1 MAVPP
6 TRAVTV
12 PASSS
17 RQSRTV
23 NVRLE
28 PFWAISSWG
37 PGVTTAPLR
46 SQVTS
51 ASGGETSHRNVA
63 SSPSWTVSG
72 VSSETSFT
80 SGGSGGRRSGGE
92 VGRVFP
98 HPSHS
103 PSQRVQALA
112 PRYLTDLFLRPTVC
126 QPQGCPKG
134 LDANS
139 LPLSASFSK
148 CWPGTRLSDSLII
161 ISHLLWTLPIPFNC
175 HNGPMR

>member
-1 MAVPP
+1 MAVAPAR
-6 TRAVTV
+6 TVTV

-17 RQSRTV
+17 WHPRIV

-37 PGVTTAPLR
+37 PGVTMAPLC

-80 SGGSGGRRSGGE
+80 SGGSGGRRSGSE
-92 VGRVFP
+92 VGWVFP

-103 PSQRVQALA
+103 SPQRVQALTQLFNR
-112 PRYLTDLFLRPTVC
+112 PFLRPTVC
-126 QPQGCPKG
+126 QPRGCPKG

-139 LPLSASFSK
+139 LPLLASFSK
-148 CWPGTRLSDSLII
+148 SWPGTPPL
-161 ISHLLWTLPIPFNC
+161 
-175 HNGPMR
+175 

>member
-6 TRAVTV
+6 ARAVTV

-17 RQSRTV
+17 WQPRRV
-23 NVRLE
+23 KVRLD

-63 SSPSWTVSG
+63 SSPSWTVRG

-80 SGGSGGRRSGGE
+80 GGGSEGAGPDGE
-92 VGRVFP
+92 AGWVFP
-98 HPSHS
+98 PPSFSSPPPDTGLHPPIIKQNFPEDLLCVSHEMS
-103 PSQRVQALA
+103 QKTRCQLPATPSQLLSMLA
-112 PRYLTDLFLRPTVC
+112 WHP
-126 QPQGCPKG
+126 
-134 LDANS
+134 
-139 LPLSASFSK
+139 PL
-148 CWPGTRLSDSLII
+148 
-161 ISHLLWTLPIPFNC
+161 
-175 HNGPMR
+175 